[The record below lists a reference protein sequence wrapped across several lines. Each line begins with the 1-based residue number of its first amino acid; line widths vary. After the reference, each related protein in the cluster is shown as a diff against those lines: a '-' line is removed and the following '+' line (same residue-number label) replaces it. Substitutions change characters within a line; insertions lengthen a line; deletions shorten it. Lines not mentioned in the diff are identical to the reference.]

1 MCGDSALGCVALRDR
16 MTLATFERW
25 MAIRKELRE
34 PWGASGSGLGL
45 AGGLCSVPDTLCSGA
60 GCKSCGGMPVGT
72 VAVMLG
78 AVHCWA
84 GGPRVGGGGCGRSAG
99 VAAGVAAT
107 LCSGGGVA
115 RIVAKGLKT
124 RAISVKD
131 STAEAVAA
139 AKGVRSST
147 GMCVDDDSVLSVA
160 VRSDS

>member
-1 MCGDSALGCVALRDR
+1 MCGDSALGCVALRER
-16 MTLATFERW
+16 MTFATLERW
-25 MAIRKELRE
+25 TAMRKELRE
-34 PWGASGSGLGL
+34 PWGASGGRMGL
-45 AGGLCSVPDTLCSGA
+45 AGVLCSVPDTLCSGT
-60 GCKSCGGMPVGT
+60 GCKSCGGVPFGT

-84 GGPRVGGGGCGRSAG
+84 GGPRVWGGGCGRSAG

-107 LCSGGGVA
+107 LCSGGVVA

-139 AKGVRSST
+139 ANGVRSST
-147 GMCVDDDSVLSVA
+147 GMCEDDDSILSVA